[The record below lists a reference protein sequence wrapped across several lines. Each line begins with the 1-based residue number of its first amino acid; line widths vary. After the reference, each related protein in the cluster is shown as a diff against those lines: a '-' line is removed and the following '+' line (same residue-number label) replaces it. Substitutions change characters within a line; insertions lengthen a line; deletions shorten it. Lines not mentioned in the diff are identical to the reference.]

1 MSKLRLS
8 SAVKVLEQR
17 NEYALENKISYLDF
31 LSLLLDDELASRQ
44 NNTYLK
50 KLAQSKLNQ
59 QKRLD
64 NYDFSCQIELDKK
77 LIMDLGSCRFI
88 NQRQNII
95 FMGKPG
101 VGKTHLANGIGLE
114 ALKQDHG
121 VMFVHANSLIEQLH
135 RSKADGKYPALIR
148 KINNVELLIID
159 EVGFKKFP
167 QNGIDDFFEIIRS
180 RYETG
185 SIIITTNRNFE
196 DWGALFGDAV
206 MASAI
211 IDRLVHH
218 AKIVKITGDSYRIRG
233 LGNNV
238 LSGVDSENNRT
249 KKQF

>member
-1 MSKLRLS
+1 M
-8 SAVKVLEQR
+8 KVLEQR
-17 NEYALENKISYLDF
+17 NQYALENKISYMDF

-44 NNTYLK
+44 NNAYIK
-50 KLAQSKLNQ
+50 RLAQSRLNQ

-64 NYDFSCQIELDKK
+64 NYDFTCQVELDKK
-77 LIMDLGSCRFI
+77 LIMDMGACRFI
-88 NQRQNII
+88 NLKQNII

-114 ALKQDHG
+114 ALKHG
-121 VMFVHANSLIEQLH
+121 HSVMFVHANSLIEQLH
-135 RSKADGKYPALIR
+135 RSKADGKYTSLLQ
-148 KINNVELLIID
+148 KINNVDLLIID

-167 QNGIDDFFEIIRS
+167 LNGIDDFFEIIRT

-196 DWGALFGDAV
+196 DWGALFGDTV

-233 LGNNV
+233 IQNSV
-238 LSGVDSENNRT
+238 LNGSESEKNRT
-249 KKQF
+249 KK